1 MSRRLRD
8 SRAPY
13 LFLLPLTA
21 VLCVFFVW
29 PLWRSLELSFYTTAG
44 PRTGRFVGF
53 GNYTFLILHDRL
65 FWLAVANTIAY
76 TLAFLIVQIPASLGL
91 AMLLNHPAVR
101 MKSLLRFCFFSTYLV
116 GQVFVAVVFFA
127 LLAPRRGLVNRGL
140 SEIIPAAANLDW
152 LTRPSLVLPATL
164 LAGLWLSIGYGMIYF
179 LAALQ
184 SVDANLYEA
193 AILDGAGRWAA
204 FRHVTLPGIRP
215 VLVFLIVVGTIGGF
229 QLFELPYVLLQGPGP
244 NYRALTIVMYL
255 YASAFDRGDLGYSAA
270 IGWLLVLLLGA
281 VSAAQLKLS
290 GALRDDA

>member
-1 MSRRLRD
+1 MRRRTKFRNGWVTGILTD
-8 SRAPY
+8 EPPSAKSPRAI
-13 LFLLPLTA
+13 F
-21 VLCVFFVW
+21 
-29 PLWRSLELSFYTTAG
+29 
-44 PRTGRFVGF
+44 
-53 GNYTFLILHDRL
+53 
-65 FWLAVANTIAY
+65 
-76 TLAFLIVQIPASLGL
+76 IPAAADGGAVRIFRLAIVAKPGIEFLYNGGAALGL
-91 AMLLNHPAVR
+91 AMLLNHPAVK

-184 SVDANLYEA
+184 TVDANLYEA
-193 AILDGAGRWAA
+193 AILDGAGKWAA

-215 VLVFLIVVGTIGGF
+215 VLVFLVVVGTIGGF